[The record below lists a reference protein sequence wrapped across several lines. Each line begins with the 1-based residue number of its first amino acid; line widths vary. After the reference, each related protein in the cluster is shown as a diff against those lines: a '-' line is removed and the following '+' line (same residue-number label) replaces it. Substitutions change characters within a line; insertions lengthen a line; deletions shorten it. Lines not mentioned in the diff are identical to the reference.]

1 MAQRVEEL
9 TAAFDNNLDMKH
21 LRNVQLAFTDSE
33 KMKHSTTGDR
43 NTTGEVPRTNAIHR
57 ATKRAIS
64 VSQLRTGYCDSLD
77 LQTDSQSERATLA

>member
-33 KMKHSTTGDR
+33 KMKHSTTG
-43 NTTGEVPRTNAIHR
+43 EVPRANAIHR
-57 ATKRAIS
+57 AMKQAIS

-77 LQTDSQSERATLA
+77 LLTVSQRATLA

>member
-21 LRNVQLAFTDSE
+21 LRNVQLAFMDSE
-33 KMKHSTTGDR
+33 KMKHS
-43 NTTGEVPRTNAIHR
+43 TTGEVPRTNAIHR
-57 ATKRAIS
+57 ATKQAIS

-77 LQTDSQSERATLA
+77 LQTVSLRGRR

>member
-33 KMKHSTTGDR
+33 KMKHSTTGDG
-43 NTTGEVPRTNAIHR
+43 NTTGEDPRTNAIHR
-57 ATKRAIS
+57 AMKQAIS

-77 LQTDSQSERATLA
+77 LQTVSQRATLA